1 MADLIDLAAR
11 RPRSPAEETA
21 EQALD
26 AVLRL
31 IRESSDRT
39 GAALALIAGF
49 ARFLATRGVTAEEI
63 ARLVERHIAQEL
75 GPRPVGPASR

>member
-1 MADLIDLAAR
+1 MADVVDLADR
-11 RPRSPAEETA
+11 RPRSPAAETA

-31 IRESSDRT
+31 IGESDDRT

-49 ARFLATRGVTAEEI
+49 ARFVATRGVSAAEVT
-63 ARLVERHIAQEL
+63 RLVETHMAWDL
-75 GPRPVGPASR
+75 GLHLAPVT